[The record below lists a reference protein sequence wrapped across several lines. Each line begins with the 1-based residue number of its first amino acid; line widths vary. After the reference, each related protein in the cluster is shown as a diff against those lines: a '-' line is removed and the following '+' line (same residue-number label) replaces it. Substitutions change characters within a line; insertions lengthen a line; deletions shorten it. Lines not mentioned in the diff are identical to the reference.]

1 MRAKSLVTAATAAT
15 LAVFMSVGAL
25 VAQTTQSLGSVR
37 LPKSVTAN
45 GQPLA
50 AGTYSVRLS
59 GDAVTP
65 AVGQTPESEKWV
77 EFLQNGQ
84 VKGKELA
91 TVVSPGDVKQVA
103 KGAPPA
109 SGTAKVEALKGED
122 YLRVWLNRS
131 GTQYLIHFNVAK

>member
-1 MRAKSLVTAATAAT
+1 MRTTSLVKAATAAT

-59 GDAVTP
+59 SDTVTP
-65 AVGQTPESEKWV
+65 AVGQAPESEKWV

-91 TVVSPGDVKQVA
+91 TVVGPGDVKQVA

-109 SGTAKVEALKGED
+109 SGSVKVEALKGED
-122 YLRVWLNRS
+122 YLRVWLNRG